1 MSLRAGLALAA
12 LCVAS
17 AVGGFSAYRYWQAAH
32 AAAAAAEIWPDL
44 QFRDLDGAPH
54 QLSEW
59 NGKLLLLNF
68 WATWCTPCLKEI
80 PLLVEAQKTH
90 GARGFQVVGLA
101 LDKADPVR
109 QFRDRLSINYPLMVG
124 EADIVAGMEALG
136 DTLGAF
142 PFSVLIAPDGRIL
155 ERISGDLS
163 REELADLLQKHLA
176 G

>member
-1 MSLRAGLALAA
+1 LSSRSGLALLA

-17 AVGGFSAYRYWQAAH
+17 AVGGFSAYRFWQAGQTAP
-32 AAAAAAEIWPDL
+32 ATVEIRPDL
-44 QFRDLDGAPH
+44 QFSDLDGKPRR
-54 QLSEW
+54 LSEW
-59 NGKLLLLNF
+59 DGKLLLLNF

-90 GARGFQVVGLA
+90 AAHGLQIVGLA
-101 LDKADPVR
+101 LDKPEAVR
-109 QFRDRLSINYPLMVG
+109 AFRDRFGINYPLMVG
-124 EADIVAGMEALG
+124 ETDIITGMDALG

-163 REELADLLQKHLA
+163 REELAELLQKHQPS
-176 G
+176 